1 MDNRLTT
8 IALYHGRDV
17 QLAKLAEEC
26 AELAAAVLKL
36 RIQPY
41 DIKTFKNVAEEM
53 ADVRI
58 MLDQVEY
65 LLASKAATDRYRE
78 KKIVRELGRIEREV
92 KWP

>member
-36 RIQPY
+36 RLKPY
-41 DIKTFKNVAEEM
+41 DMDAYRHAAEEM
-53 ADVRI
+53 ADVGI
-58 MLDQVEY
+58 MLDQIQY
-65 LLASKAATDRYRE
+65 LLASKATTDRYRE
-78 KKIVRELGRIEREV
+78 KKIVRELNRIERAV